1 MKINEKQLF
10 ADICGIEDN
19 ESKAIVV
26 VKLTDIDVK
35 TGDEYVLDTLTV
47 NTPVVNIYK
56 SPAMSFI
63 DLTFIDPTD
72 KDFYELITK
81 LNEFCNIDMQPSSDD
96 TMRTIIIECVPKDD
110 SVSFVAG
117 FHAIWSVMPSK
128 PGAKIDTLRFFIDT
142 EYLHAFVI
150 NEDALEEEENDED
163 QA

>member
-1 MKINEKQLF
+1 MKKKFLLLF
-10 ADICGIEDN
+10 TGILFLWGMLFTGCSSDSDSDDADR
-19 ESKAIVV
+19 
-26 VKLTDIDVK
+26 
-35 TGDEYVLDTLTV
+35 
-47 NTPVVNIYK
+47 TP
-56 SPAMSFI
+56 PAEIIGLNAVPNDSSVFS
-63 DLTFIDPTD
+63 TWTNPAD

-150 NEDALEEEENDED
+150 NEDALEEEDNDEE
-163 QA
+163 